1 MENKRQK
8 IELANI
14 FASQSNTF
22 LFSQKLVSVQ
32 KKAFNDIVSCRTE
45 KMGGHRR
52 ECDNCTHQEQAYNS
66 CGNRHCPKCQF
77 IKKAK
82 WVDKLTGNLPPVK
95 YFHLV
100 FTVPESLNQLFYLNQ
115 QKAYH
120 ILFKS
125 AGKTLIQSA
134 ENIQYLGAKAGAVA
148 ILHTWGQNLSYHPHI
163 HMIVPA
169 GGLSEDGSEWI
180 PSHKKF
186 FVPVRVLSAIFR
198 GILFKNME
206 KAIAKG
212 EILLPD
218 KIQDTDALKK
228 IWYEKK
234 WVVFAK
240 KPFAKPENLIHYL
253 GNYTHRVAISNS
265 RILKHENGQV
275 TFGYKDYKNA
285 GLRKVMTLEEQEFIR
300 RFLQHVLPSGF
311 SKIRYFGFMAL
322 RFIKSNLDNSVQ
334 LLNKQVLI
342 PQYEGLNAQEVVRSL
357 FKRDLSCCTKC
368 KKGRMLTKSII
379 KASSS

>member
-8 IELANI
+8 IELADI
-14 FASQSNTF
+14 FASQSETF
-22 LFSQKLVSVQ
+22 LSSQKLVNVQ
-32 KKAFNDIVSCRTE
+32 KKAFKDILSCRTE

-52 ECDNCTHQEQAYNS
+52 ECDNCSHHEQAYNS

-77 IKKAK
+77 IRKAK

-125 AGKTLIQSA
+125 AGEALMQSA
-134 ENIQYLGAKAGAVA
+134 QNNQYLGAKAGAVA

-180 PSHKKF
+180 PAHKKF
-186 FVPVRVLSAIFR
+186 LLPVKVLSGIFR
-198 GILFKNME
+198 GILFRNME
-206 KAIAKG
+206 KAIEKG
-212 EILLPD
+212 EIKLPD
-218 KIQDTDALKK
+218 KIQDTEVLKK
-228 IWYEKK
+228 ICYEKK

-240 KPFAKPENLIHYL
+240 KPFAKPENLINYL
-253 GNYTHRVAISNS
+253 GNYTHRVAISNN
-265 RILKHENGQV
+265 RILKYENGKV
-275 TFGYKDYKNA
+275 IFGYEDYKNA
-285 GLRKVMTLEEQEFIR
+285 GLRKVMTLDENEFIR
-300 RFLQHVLPSGF
+300 RFLQHVLPSVF
-311 SKIRYFGFMAL
+311 
-322 RFIKSNLDNSVQ
+322 
-334 LLNKQVLI
+334 
-342 PQYEGLNAQEVVRSL
+342 
-357 FKRDLSCCTKC
+357 
-368 KKGRMLTKSII
+368 
-379 KASSS
+379 

>member
-8 IELANI
+8 IELADI
-14 FASQSNTF
+14 FASRADTF
-22 LFSQKLVSVQ
+22 LSSQKLVNVQ
-32 KKAFNDIVSCRTE
+32 KKAFRDILSCRTE
-45 KMGGHRR
+45 KLGGHLR
-52 ECDNCTHQEQAYNS
+52 ECDNCTHKEQSYNS

-77 IKKAK
+77 IKKSK

-115 QKAYH
+115 QKAYDL
-120 ILFKS
+120 LFQS

-186 FVPVRVLSAIFR
+186 FLPVKVLSAIFR
-198 GILFKNME
+198 GILFRNLE
-206 KAIAKG
+206 KAHEKG
-212 EILLPD
+212 EIILPD
-218 KIQDTDALKK
+218 KIQDIEGLKK
-228 IWYEKK
+228 ICYEKK

-240 KPFAKPENLIHYL
+240 KPFAKPENLINYL
-253 GNYTHRVAISNS
+253 GNYTHRVAISNN
-265 RILKHENGQV
+265 RILKHENGKV

-285 GLRKVMTLEEQEFIR
+285 GLRKVMTLDENEFIR

-322 RFIKSNLDNSVQ
+322 RFIKTNLDNCVQ
-334 LLNKQVLI
+334 LLNKQVLM

-357 FKRDLSCCTKC
+357 FKRDLSCCSKC
-368 KKGRMLTKSII
+368 KKGRMLSKVII
-379 KASSS
+379 KASPS